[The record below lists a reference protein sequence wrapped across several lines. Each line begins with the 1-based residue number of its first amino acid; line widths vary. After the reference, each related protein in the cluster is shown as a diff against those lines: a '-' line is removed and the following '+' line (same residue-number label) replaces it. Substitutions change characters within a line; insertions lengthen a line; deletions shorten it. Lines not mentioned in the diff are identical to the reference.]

1 MSIGERLGS
10 VNDSGGYR
18 KGSKADAEADGAR
31 KASSRGGRRIG
42 EIVTS
47 RRGIVLHMVDL
58 VLHAR
63 SVKTVFD
70 LIGHL
75 ENDMTAALG
84 WTLSRNSALLDAFL
98 GVTTGMGVPQ
108 SLVVELQEHD
118 QNDGGYTD
126 VELRSSEIH
135 VIIEAKRGWTVPSEA
150 QLRRYEA
157 RFLASGAPIARF
169 VVLTQNGAAEVVRH
183 QLGAWSPPSPIE
195 LRVLGW
201 SDVVGLARKAAHVG
215 SPVERNFADGLATY
229 LFGVA
234 DMRDTNSNKVWV
246 VPLQVNGWDGWPSDL
261 TPVSEV
267 ERHRLYHYPSEGSY
281 PRVVPNYIAFRYGG
295 RLQSIHHVDGYEIVN
310 SPYPNVPGAPRIA
323 WDLPHFLLRLGAP
336 IKPAH
341 TVASGGVFGSARHT
355 ADLDLLLTSASVK
368 EAVDL
373 TKQRQGA

>member
-1 MSIGERLGS
+1 
-10 VNDSGGYR
+10 V
-18 KGSKADAEADGAR
+18 
-31 KASSRGGRRIG
+31 
-42 EIVTS
+42 
-47 RRGIVLHMVDL
+47 VDL

-63 SVKTVFD
+63 SVETVFD
-70 LIGHL
+70 LLGHL

-84 WTLSRNSALLDAFL
+84 WTLSRNSALLEAFFRA
-98 GVTTGMGVPQ
+98 TTGMGVPE
-108 SLVVELQEHD
+108 SLVIELQEHD
-118 QNDGGYTD
+118 QKDGGYTD
-126 VELRSSEIH
+126 VELRSSEMH
-135 VIIEAKRGWTVPSEA
+135 VIIEAKRGWTVPSET

-157 RFLASGAPIARF
+157 RFLASGRAGRALRRTDPER
-169 VVLTQNGAAEVVRH
+169 AAEVVRH
-183 QLGAWSPPSPIE
+183 QLGVWSPPSPIE

-201 SDVVGLARKAAHVG
+201 SDIVGLARKAAHAG
-215 SPVERNFADGLATY
+215 SPVERHLADELATY

-246 VPLQVNGWDGWPSDL
+246 VPLQVNSWDGWPSDL

-281 PRVVPNYIAFRYGG
+281 PRIVPNYIAFRYGG

-310 SPYPNVPGAPRIA
+310 SPYPNVPGAPRIEWA
-323 WDLPHFLLRLGAP
+323 LPHFLLRLGP
-336 IKPAH
+336 SIKPAH

-373 TKQRQGA
+373 TKQRQST